1 MNENPAI
8 QNTFGSYCG
17 PSPGSFSA
25 CPFAG
30 AELEFNNASFAGF
43 NSLEASLTKQ
53 NGENRLLGNTYF
65 TLAYTYGHSID
76 DASGFRNRDSQVP
89 YYDPG
94 VLRGSSDFDVTH
106 RITFSGGWD
115 LPFDRAWASGPKR
128 LVKGW
133 SLYPIFTWRT
143 GFPLSINAQLSGAA
157 SSDPGPSGAGDGY
170 LANAV
175 FASGFNKITIL
186 NPKTNGGLYFNPA
199 AFQAI
204 SDTPGSGYGLPRD
217 FFRGPGRTNL
227 DLALAKTTAIT
238 ERVNVEFRVE
248 AFNALNHTQF
258 ANPDTNIDDANFGLI
273 SSTTLGAG
281 TNALQTQRILQ
292 LGGRLTF

>member
-1 MNENPAI
+1 I
-8 QNTFGSYCG
+8 
-17 PSPGSFSA
+17 
-25 CPFAG
+25 
-30 AELEFNNASFAGF
+30 
-43 NSLEASLTKQ
+43 NS
-53 NGENRLLGNTYF
+53 
-65 TLAYTYGHSID
+65 
-76 DASGFRNRDSQVP
+76 
-89 YYDPG
+89 
-94 VLRGSSDFDVTH
+94 
-106 RITFSGGWD
+106 
-115 LPFDRAWASGPKR
+115 
-128 LVKGW
+128 
-133 SLYPIFTWRT
+133 
-143 GFPLSINAQLSGAA
+143 QLSGAS

-248 AFNALNHTQF
+248 AFNALNHTEF
-258 ANPDTNIDDANFGLI
+258 ANPDTNIYDGTFGQI
-273 SSTTLGAG
+273 TSTTIG
-281 TNALQTQRILQ
+281 ALQTQRIGQVAL
-292 LGGRLTF
+292 RLTF

>member
-1 MNENPAI
+1 
-8 QNTFGSYCG
+8 
-17 PSPGSFSA
+17 
-25 CPFAG
+25 
-30 AELEFNNASFAGF
+30 
-43 NSLEASLTKQ
+43 
-53 NGENRLLGNTYF
+53 
-65 TLAYTYGHSID
+65 
-76 DASGFRNRDSQVP
+76 
-89 YYDPG
+89 
-94 VLRGSSDFDVTH
+94 
-106 RITFSGGWD
+106 
-115 LPFDRAWASGPKR
+115 GPKR

-133 SLYPIFTWRT
+133 SLYPILTWRT
-143 GFPLSINAQLSGAA
+143 GFPLSINSQLSGAS

-248 AFNALNHTQF
+248 AFNALNHTEF
-258 ANPDTNIDDANFGLI
+258 ANPDTNIADANFGLI

-292 LGGRLTF
+292 LGGRLTFYRVAEEVDSRCPAPKGAWDFEGLTVSLKRYPDTKP